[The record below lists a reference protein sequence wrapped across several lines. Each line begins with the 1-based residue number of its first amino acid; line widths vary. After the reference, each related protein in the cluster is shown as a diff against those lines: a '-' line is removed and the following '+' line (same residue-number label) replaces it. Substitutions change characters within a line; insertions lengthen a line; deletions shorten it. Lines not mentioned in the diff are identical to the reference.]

1 MSSKSGPAMIDVTPA
16 PPSQPKTKRRSIKT
30 KFLVALLVLSLL
42 PLILFVAI
50 TRSVLL
56 DARDDVKAALMR
68 QAHREISLQDKNQ
81 ATIAT
86 AMFAQVE
93 AETQMAAFFAQA
105 LLRDPAA
112 FGHTRSYSANEKP
125 EDIAAADQI
134 YSGARRLF
142 GCRPTRTGPDQ
153 QSGRTIRPDRE
164 RRSKPEEYLCRHA
177 IRRFPAVSLGR

>member
-1 MSSKSGPAMIDVTPA
+1 MSSKSGPPMTDITPA

-56 DARDDVKAALMR
+56 DVGDDLRAALIR
-68 QAHREISLQDKNQ
+68 NAHREIGLLDRNQ

-86 AMFAQVE
+86 AMLAKVE
-93 AETQMAAFFAQA
+93 AETQMTAFFAQA

-112 FGHTRSYSANEKP
+112 FGHT
-125 EDIAAADQI
+125 
-134 YSGARRLF
+134 
-142 GCRPTRTGPDQ
+142 
-153 QSGRTIRPDRE
+153 
-164 RRSKPEEYLCRHA
+164 
-177 IRRFPAVSLGR
+177 